1 MITVAALSGSFFLA
15 AAVAAGRSVPA
26 PVPTLALD
34 RPVLLVIDIQNFYF
48 AGGRIPLV
56 GSVEASLKAKAVL
69 DAFRA
74 KNLPVIHIQHMPK
87 GIESFGP
94 GVTDAQYAIHPN
106 VASLA
111 GEAVVVKHF
120 ANSFRETKLAALL
133 GEMNVK
139 TLVVAGMQTHMC
151 VEAAVRAG
159 ADLGF
164 DVVLIEDACVTRD
177 LKLHEATV
185 PAAQVHTAV
194 LAALNGSYAKVETAA
209 DILVALNERAGKAKT
224 GSFAWENSEADR

>member
-1 MITVAALSGSFFLA
+1 MKGFHMITVAAFSGCLFLA
-15 AAVAAGRSVPA
+15 AFAAGQSAPA
-26 PVPTLALD
+26 PAPKPALD

-56 GSVEASLKAKAVL
+56 GSVEASLEAKSVL
-69 DAFRA
+69 EAFRA
-74 KNLPVIHIQHMPK
+74 KKLPVIHIQHMPK
-87 GIESFGP
+87 GIEIFEP

-106 VASLA
+106 VAPLA

-120 ANSFRETKLAALL
+120 ANSFRETRLAALL
-133 GEMNVK
+133 ADLNVK

-164 DVVLIEDACVTRD
+164 GVVLIEDACATRD
-177 LKLHEATV
+177 LKLHDATV
-185 PAAQVHTAV
+185 PAASIHTAV
-194 LAALNGSYAKVETAA
+194 LAALNGSYAKVVTAA
-209 DILVALNERAGKAKT
+209 DILAALK
-224 GSFAWENSEADR
+224 